1 MKAVID
7 ANVFFRILISE
18 GDIIDVVFN
27 PSLYL
32 FAPERLKEEFL
43 RHKEDIITKATFSK
57 SEFEVVASILFSRVK
72 FVPIN
77 EYQNQFPYAK
87 ELLKGHDKDEDFLA
101 LCLAKGCKLW
111 TYETR
116 FFKMG
121 YAISTKELS
130 KALQESN

>member
-1 MKAVID
+1 MEAVID
-7 ANVFFRILISE
+7 ANVLFRILISE

-43 RHKEDIITKATFSK
+43 RHKEDIMAKATFSK
-57 SEFEVVASILFSRVK
+57 PEFETVTSILFSRIE
-72 FVPIN
+72 FVSIN
-77 EYQNQFPYAK
+77 EYKNQLPKAK

-116 FFKMG
+116 FFKMN
-121 YAISTKELS
+121 YAVSTKELS
-130 KALQESN
+130 KALWE